1 MPKLKPGDKAPDF
14 TLPSTDGSKFAL
26 SQAWNGGLTILT
38 FYRGDSCPVC
48 NMYLHT
54 LNEHVGRFN
63 DVGAQIVAISSDK
76 PELERQTVE
85 KHGLAFPVLSDPERQ
100 AVDAYDV
107 VFNEKEG
114 HAEPAVFLISSE
126 GSIIYE
132 SIASGPLGRPTVDD
146 LLSIVQMVN
155 RR

>member
-14 TLPSTDGSKFAL
+14 TLPSTDGSKFTL
-26 SQAWNGGLTILT
+26 SQSWNGGSAVLT
-38 FYRGDSCPVC
+38 FYRGDACPVC
-48 NMYLHT
+48 NMYLRS
-54 LNEHVGRFN
+54 LNENVGRFKEA
-63 DVGAQIVAISSDK
+63 GARIVAISSDK

-85 KHGLAFPVLSDPERQ
+85 KHSLAFPVVSDPERQ

-107 VFNEKEG
+107 IFNEKKG
-114 HAEPAVFLISSE
+114 HAEPAVFLIGSE
-126 GSIIYE
+126 GAIIYE

-146 LLSIVQMVN
+146 LLKIVGMAN